1 MVLWIPNDAD
11 YWEIIDPY
19 QREGAHLMLREGD
32 ILQEIVCSKLQK
44 NCFYVI
50 DANWIYNMH
59 TRRLVT
65 EFYPNSYQAIREIQP
80 TKGDAFTKE
89 NAQKWPANPSS
100 LIFDYLKVLA
110 SAPFATSILGSGSNP
125 AKILSIGLGA
135 GSIDSFFLSLPEQH
149 EVTSVELDPA
159 VQYIARRWFGV
170 DASSR
175 HNIVVNDGAIFI
187 KEQNV
192 KGNKYDVVVVDAC
205 YAAVNRSMACPVE
218 DFFMQETVQQLRSII
233 KDRGG
238 RPQARPI
245 CILTDL
251 GVLAI
256 NTYSQSP
263 SDAPEVQ
270 ISRQMLLDG
279 YRQHFKYCF
288 FAAVPSGNQI
298 LVCTTHD
305 IGQLTSVLYLHYF
318 DQNVP
323 KTLIESLVTHVEVKD
338 FAYPKTAQ

>member
-1 MVLWIPNDAD
+1 MFEAI
-11 YWEIIDPY
+11 
-19 QREGAHLMLREGD
+19 GAEGD
-32 ILQEIVCSKLQK
+32 E
-44 NCFYVI
+44 
-50 DANWIYNMH
+50 
-59 TRRLVT
+59 
-65 EFYPNSYQAIREIQP
+65 
-80 TKGDAFTKE
+80 FTKE

-110 SAPFATSILGSGSNP
+110 SAPFATSILGSGSKP

-135 GSIDSFFLSLPEQH
+135 GSIDSFFLSLPEKH

-159 VQYIARRWFGV
+159 VKYIARRWFGV

-233 KDRGG
+233 KDRG
-238 RPQARPI
+238 
-245 CILTDL
+245 
-251 GVLAI
+251 VLAI

-263 SDAPEVQ
+263 SNAPEVQ

-305 IGQLTSVLYLHYF
+305 IGTLTSVLYLHYF

-323 KTLIESLVTHVEVKD
+323 KNLIESLITHVEVKD